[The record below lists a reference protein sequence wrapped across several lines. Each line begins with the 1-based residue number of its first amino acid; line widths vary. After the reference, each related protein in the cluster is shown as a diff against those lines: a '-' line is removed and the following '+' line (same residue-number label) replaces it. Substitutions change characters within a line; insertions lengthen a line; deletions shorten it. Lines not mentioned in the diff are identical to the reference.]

1 MHIKK
6 ALLTLPFFIILCT
19 MQMNAQNSET
29 VEKRTLTTPVGKEF
43 PIKVHEN
50 GTTGFLWFFL
60 ANDAPTHNPIQLL
73 RKETIIKKTK
83 KMLVGSGQD
92 VNWIFQVTEPGTHH
106 ISMVYKRPWEQSI
119 GQYLEVTVEAA
130 A

>member
-1 MHIKK
+1 MYAKK
-6 ALLTLPFFIILCT
+6 ALLALPLFIILCT

-50 GTTGFLWFFL
+50 GTTGFLWFWL
-60 ANDAPTHNPIQLL
+60 TNDAPTHNPIQLV
-73 RKETIIKKTK
+73 RKETIVKKTK

-92 VNWIFQVTEPGTHH
+92 VNWIFQATTPGTHH